1 MGGGGGISLLTV
13 IARPSHAVLRMSVV
27 LCVCLFCF
35 ETSMFV
41 FLKLFNKTRQDNTIY
56 KYSIKLFFSSI

>member
-1 MGGGGGISLLTV
+1 
-13 IARPSHAVLRMSVV
+13 MSVV

-56 KYSIKLFFSSI
+56 KYSIKLFFSSIGQDKSKLQKQISELLILIATAA